1 MRACAAGS
9 LPPSP
14 LPVSAAGA
22 NDGAVG
28 TGIDA
33 ARLHLASPAPEGGE
47 APSLSGAA
55 LGGLTAAFAA
65 PGRLPH
71 VRLSDLTALWATGAA
86 DHVGAPLIEFYE
98 PGHGEHDYLSNF
110 ARHLIVPFTIPPRCR
125 SAAFLASGRSPTL
138 SMEFAEK
145 GIMACK
151 AALMGDLS
159 TLSAIASAS
168 DPHLAKRL
176 GRQVAPWDQPSWD
189 AVVCEVAV
197 AVLQAKFSGVPFFGD
212 RLVGTGR
219 SVLAEAA
226 PRDLIWGT
234 GSPRGSGA
242 LPSAW
247 RGHNLLGWALMR
259 VRDTLRDQR
268 RTAGLRAGEAAL
280 HTPRGDAALA
290 TPVDMLHPAMRP
302 LARSLL
308 PTEAIF
314 DRGGGGCC
322 GPNSLAYLLLPLGRS
337 CGDGHVLRA
346 EVIAH
351 ARQCLAARPPL
362 TLTEVTCGGAGDV
375 DGAGAS
381 LATHLTESMRAW
393 PAHARCGLPASADSW
408 VELMARPATWIDEPF
423 LRLCAHLKEVEIEYR
438 AVTADGARARGGVIR
453 PPPPCVATARV
464 VLALWV
470 QQHYAAILRVADSP
484 APAPVDLLGGDA
496 SAGFTTQ
503 GLDLWLVPAASH
515 SAATGAEGWGAPAA
529 KKNSSLPAT
538 LTRPD
543 PPGPPSQPLRGESAR
558 RPPAKR
564 AHPGGAIRSNAGEA
578 LRSMLR
584 RKASE
589 GVALTASQRAAE
601 EALARWDEGAPTPE
615 DTALLAFFRL
625 PKASAPQ
632 PTLSAGQ
639 PRPVC
644 AGELPPVKDGL
655 DNAAEYRPKGSDS
668 PSATRPADP
677 VPQDEYIGAVKRRRD
692 GASLDG
698 DEVTLSRAISRGV
711 TGMPPQVARGGGSGR
726 RGHPPLTDLT
736 QVLALLD
743 GPNPPTVLVGM
754 EFSGAVRS
762 ALEALGLVALSVDFR
777 PSLDGGL
784 HYQGDVRDVLALRPG
799 HWQALYFFPNCFQQL
814 RADVGCL
821 PLKLQDGRA
830 FWGCAMVL
838 WCVCQS
844 APLVVVEQPDTI
856 VYDLCRPAHTRL
868 YEFRTEALG
877 DSADKFVRLAVR
889 GVGPVCFDPNGRG
902 LRARP
907 QPGRTQFDYAN
918 PDARDR
924 ARSAWTEFPKTAS
937 QLAALAVLPHVHE
950 PAPIYSR
957 EVDHLRAA
965 FLARGYHVP
974 SAYAAP
980 DAQPPD
986 SPSRKYQTVRGQGHG
1001 PPPTARDA
1009 AGDDLRGGDSAG
1021 EEAAA
1026 LGPRGAAGAEHS
1038 LANVDGPR
1046 PMSPR
1051 PGANGP
1057 DGHGLAAIDLRSA
1070 AEAASVLIFVCVV
1083 GQPLV
1088 YAHVNGYS
1096 VYGVSMPLR
1105 ESRPACMT
1113 AIQALVRMMAGALCF
1128 AYMVGEYLAGLRLFA
1143 APIAARPAPAA
1154 VIRDPQSRLRAS
1166 RAGAAFMWMTLCAL
1180 RGCPVEDAA
1189 ARAILSAET
1198 FAGPTQQ
1205 LADSRLGAQGHSAGR
1220 SFLFGKTPPE
1230 YLLTRPPLSAGLGPP
1245 SWRALAQLV
1254 SADSELMSALGEA
1267 AWDNLLSG
1275 WREAIRPIDTGEI
1288 PPGLLANL
1296 PSFDDERL
1304 DLVPLSLV
1312 PEPASTPWLPRPP
1325 LQRAVEGH
1333 CPRSVGDLMPESTR
1347 QRAYDW
1353 LQLNLDD
1360 LLAMQRA
1367 ALAGESLAER
1377 RRPSPLAIGQ
1387 EELHPWARGVVW
1399 DCRPPT
1405 RALHEG
1411 CCVVAD
1417 FHAPFES
1424 DLNLELFRRRLHGY
1438 PDQTLVAN
1446 LLEGARL
1453 DADVELQSVLVPHL
1467 TSLPKGF
1474 ASVEKE
1480 LRRLHAKGW
1489 YDFFSDFPFWPMY
1502 LNGQGSAARKLEPD
1516 RHRRITEGGGP
1527 RQPTF
1532 DKSGLRALSLN
1543 EASHI
1548 WHVPRYFADDPRPA
1562 MASWLAARGLPASPH
1577 AELGARRTKW
1587 PKELKPRLNDVMRDM
1602 AVLRRAAHVLGE
1614 PIYIFGDDVKD
1625 YFNQLA
1631 MAPSELWKLG
1641 VVFLR
1646 QGESLEPP
1654 PRYAAGVGDARLI
1667 FVSEKRLG
1675 FGTHGASNLCQ
1686 RWANAKLD
1694 LYRDEMDEAESQ
1706 ETPTPAAERWRA
1718 ARVKAQHA
1726 TGQPCVPTRRYED
1739 FGAGSAPTTTFVCAQ
1754 HRLYAVHM
1762 YTDDPVFI
1770 VVGVQ
1775 RALRALRLWRRLT
1788 DEMGLVM
1795 AIAEKRSLGSWTLW
1809 IGVLLIPAL
1818 GIVVV
1823 PRSKLLRAARAID
1836 ALLASGLEFHEYRSL
1851 CGLLEHLRAV
1861 NLRGRNVMHGLYVP
1875 HGPDGASRDGPSGWV
1890 TCDLLMRKQLER
1902 WNRLIWNS
1910 GGTSVRAALEREEL
1924 EDEPELYL
1932 VLDSDAM
1939 RETGESGIG
1948 GYFYG
1953 LYWYYPVP
1961 EDFLPDLTIP
1971 VLEFLGVCLNLL
1983 VFAPT
1988 LLRALKANRNAY
2000 VVLRTDALTT
2010 ARTLPAESQK
2020 NPLMVSAY
2028 QWLLAQPWYQ
2038 ELAPRVI
2045 VAHLYGDA
2053 NPFADCVSRARWT
2066 EFATRCRQVGVVPE
2080 EVHLPPAAQGL
2091 VSRLAALARLTALRA
2106 GCLPSERGATASR
2119 APYAEASGA
2128 ARVPRRLAARLESI
2142 DPGAHPGLQPPP
2154 GPRAR
2159 LDLKRPSDQSA
2170 GASWERRDASWGW
2183 RPMAAPRMAADVEPA
2198 ERAGGRAPETPTSP
2212 EARLPVAQRR
2222 SSQLAEAD
2230 RRVTRERVL
2239 GLASAGSDARMHLR
2253 AAPSALFRSAER
2265 TSALAASGVNA
2276 ATLKVDERA
2285 WEFWVNVCESQGTTP
2300 LRSSAEARDQPDRNA
2315 HLLACLMMYAHVWCI
2330 PRTRDAQ
2337 FIKPRSALAYPL
2349 AICRIFKRWGVQM
2362 PGYRALAAAFAGL
2375 MRSYLAHHGPG
2386 SLAPRRAEPMK
2397 FSMMRDIYR
2406 AAPTVRVAGR
2416 VWSDD
2421 CHDVFIFRRLNVF
2434 LMYTAFRLGETTGP
2448 DPFLTLT
2455 HLVWSIRGTIVTD
2468 PTAAQLHSLR
2478 PGMDYAQVAP
2488 PLSKADQWGERN
2500 CPFMVT
2506 LTYSEEP
2513 ENPAAQLRDLE
2524 LRCRGSGPRSAR
2536 ALFPNAAGEPY
2547 AHATLCHLLK
2557 GILTF
2562 LYSEAVASVYTFHS
2576 YRSGLATALHA
2587 AGVPDA
2593 TIQLICRWM
2602 CPESLHAYR
2611 RMGTRE
2617 HERLTA
2623 AAARADVH
2631 SLQRPNVVR
2640 VAGDQGYAELA
2651 EAVCGRQ
2658 GAAAQREY
2666 DGALGA
2672 LAEGGLGRAEGAP
2685 TPHLGLTDP
2694 RGGPLPPQLPPRRPP
2709 GTPNRSG
2716 RREPRAP
2723 ALAPGDEVHVDRD
2736 VWPTYPCE
2744 ENGGTA
2750 WTARVLRVEEG
2761 DCLLAFPHSRAAS
2774 GLAFADEWLSCAAVH
2789 RSPRQPSRRSG
2800 PSLADLRRAR
2810 PAEREAGPECP
2821 SNVGGT
2827 SASHRTT
2834 PSPGAA
2840 SAPTPR
2846 AARRVRLAVLLACCR
2861 AVVGMGAP
2869 RQASPP
2875 LPGPASWLAPV
2886 VLLALV
2892 AIALAAAIRLAATT
2906 ANDGDS
2912 DAPTA
2917 ARAVSPPPSPPPALT
2932 DAAPFPGVT
2941 SEHFPNRRRVYRQ
2954 TMYHRVHDDREVG
2967 RLLLWY
2973 PGALKRMTCVLMTD
2987 DASDAPFGLSA
2998 ELDRV
3003 TAVVVGYNGRLSRNV
3018 AILPDGR
3025 YIFPRCR
3032 QLTASVAAEVLSDD
3046 EARHVL
3052 RAAVRRYGCHG
3063 LPLKWVP
3070 SPGDEDCRRWGHRG
3084 FHDSRYIERTTAPS
3098 PPTEDKERGG
3108 PNSSD
3113 YDSDYDDPPHTR
3125 VSYGWGA
3132 PFSWLW
3138 TWGDGRGNW
3147 NGPPHGFMNGGWAT
3161 HPCAP
3166 EPVVRGNRERGAEP
3180 VLPMNRPDWLEP
3192 GPAPDWGQA
3201 PYALGSRLTADA
3213 LSAHDA
3219 ARAAGREPPSP
3230 TGSDFQLPGTRRWYP
3245 ASNSSDQS
3253 RISRPETPPDGGA
3266 PLEPG
3271 MVRSVY
3277 VFGSAAGHRTDFSP
3291 PSTTDYA
3298 GSTDDPTG
3306 LGT

>member
-1 MRACAAGS
+1 MRACAAGTLS
-9 LPPSP
+9 PSP

-28 TGIDA
+28 AGIDA
-33 ARLHLASPAPEGGE
+33 ARLHPASPEGGE
-47 APSLSGAA
+47 ASSLPGAA
-55 LGGLTAAFAA
+55 LGGLSAAAA
-65 PGRLPH
+65 ALGRLPH
-71 VRLSDLTALWATGAA
+71 VRLADLAALWATGAA
-86 DHVGAPLIEFYE
+86 DCVDVPLIDFYE
-98 PGHGEHDYLSNF
+98 PRNEHGWLSNF
-110 ARHLIVPFTIPPRCR
+110 ARHPAVPFTVPPRCR

-151 AALMGDLS
+151 AAVMGDLS
-159 TLSAIASAS
+159 TFSAVAIAS
-168 DPHLAKRL
+168 DPHLAKQL
-176 GRQVAPWDQPSWD
+176 GRQVAPWHQPPWD

-197 AVLQAKFSGVPFFGD
+197 AVLQAKFSGVPSLGD

-226 PRDLIWGT
+226 PRDLVWGT

-280 HTPRGDAALA
+280 PTPRGDAVLA

-351 ARQCLAARPPL
+351 ARQCLATCPPL
-362 TLTEVTCGGAGDV
+362 ALTEVTCGGAGDA

-381 LATHLTESMRAW
+381 LATHLTVSMRAW
-393 PAHARCGLPASADSW
+393 PAHARCGLPSSADSW

-438 AVTADGARARGGVIR
+438 AVTADGARTRGGVIR
-453 PPPPCVATARV
+453 PSPPCVATARV

-470 QQHYAAILRVADSP
+470 QQHYAAILRVVDSP
-484 APAPVDLLGGDA
+484 APVPADLLGGDA

-515 SAATGAEGWGAPAA
+515 SAATEAGEWDAPTAQ
-529 KKNSSLPAT
+529 KGSSLPAA
-538 LTRPD
+538 LTK
-543 PPGPPSQPLRGESAR
+543 PGPPDSPSRPPRGESVH

-564 AHPGGAIRSNAGEA
+564 AHPGGAIQSNSGEA

-589 GVALTASQRAAE
+589 GVALTVSQRAAE
-601 EALARWDEGAPTPE
+601 EALARWDAGAPTPE
-615 DTALLAFFRL
+615 DTALLARFRL
-625 PKASAPQ
+625 PKITPPPNS
-632 PTLSAGQ
+632 PTLLAGR
-639 PRPVC
+639 PRPIR
-644 AGELPPVKDGL
+644 AGESPLVKDGL
-655 DNAAEYRPKGSDS
+655 DNAAEYRPEESDS

-677 VPQDEYIGAVKRRRD
+677 VPQDEYMAAVGRRGD
-692 GASLDG
+692 GTPLDG
-698 DEVTLSRAISRGV
+698 DEVTLSHAISRGV
-711 TGMPPQVARGGGSGR
+711 TGMPPQVVRGGGGGQ

-743 GPNPPTVLVGM
+743 GPDPPTVLVGM

-762 ALEALGLVALSVDFR
+762 ALEALGFVALSVDFR

-799 HWQALYFFPNCFQQL
+799 HWQALYFFPNCFQHL

-838 WCVCQS
+838 WCVCQP

-877 DSADKFVRLAVR
+877 DRTDKFVRLAVR
-889 GVGPVCFDPNGRG
+889 GVAPVCFDPNGRG

-907 QPGRTQFDYAN
+907 QPERTQFAYAN

-924 ARSAWTEFPKTAS
+924 ARSAWTEFPGTAS

-957 EVDHLRAA
+957 EIERLRAA
-965 FLARGYHVP
+965 FLAQKYFVP

-1001 PPPTARDA
+1001 PPPAARDA

-1021 EEAAA
+1021 EEAAVF
-1026 LGPRGAAGAEHS
+1026 GPQEAVGMRHS
-1038 LANVDGPR
+1038 LADVVGPR

-1051 PGANGP
+1051 PDADGP
-1057 DGHGLAAIDLRSA
+1057 GGLVLAPIDLRSA

-1113 AIQALVRMMAGALCF
+1113 AIQALVRTMAGALCF

-1154 VIRDPQSRLRAS
+1154 VIRDPRSRLRAS

-1205 LADSRLGAQGHSAGR
+1205 LADSCFGAQARAAGR

-1267 AWDNLLSG
+1267 AWDTLLSG
-1275 WREAIRPIDTGEI
+1275 WREAIRPVDTGEI
-1288 PPGLLANL
+1288 PPGLLADL
-1296 PSFDDERL
+1296 PSFADGRL
-1304 DLVPLSLV
+1304 DSAPLSLV

-1325 LQRAVEGH
+1325 RQREVEGH
-1333 CPRSVGDLMPESTR
+1333 CPRSVGDLMPEDTR
-1347 QRAYDW
+1347 QRVYAW

-1367 ALAGESLAER
+1367 ALAGETLAER

-1453 DADVELQSVLVPHL
+1453 DADVELQTVLVPHL

-1480 LRRLHAKGW
+1480 LRRLHAMGW

-1614 PIYIFGDDVKD
+1614 PIYIFGDDVAN

-1654 PRYAAGVGDARLI
+1654 PRYAASAGDARLI

-1706 ETPTPAAERWRA
+1706 ETPTPAAKRWRA
-1718 ARVKAQHA
+1718 ARVKAQRA

-1739 FGAGSAPTTTFVCAQ
+1739 FGADSAPTTVFVCAQ

-1823 PRSKLLRAARAID
+1823 PRAKLLRAARAID
-1836 ALLASGLEFHEYRSL
+1836 TLLASGLEFHEYRSL

-1861 NLRGRNVMHGLYVP
+1861 NLHGRNVMHGLYVP
-1875 HGPDGASRDGPSGWV
+1875 HGPGGASRDGPSGWV
-1890 TCDLLMRKQLER
+1890 TCDTLMRKQLER

-1910 GGTSVRAALEREEL
+1910 GGTNVRAALERKEL

-1961 EDFLPDLTIP
+1961 EGFLPDLTTP

-1983 VFAPT
+1983 AFAPT

-2010 ARTLPAESQK
+2010 ARVLPAKSQK

-2066 EFATRCRQVGVVPE
+2066 EFAARCRQVGVVPE
-2080 EVHLPPAAQGL
+2080 EVSLPPAARGL
-2091 VSRLAALARLTALRA
+2091 VARLAALARLTALRA
-2106 GCLPSERGATASR
+2106 GCLPGERETADSR
-2119 APYAEASGA
+2119 APCSEASVHY
-2128 ARVPRRLAARLESI
+2128 VPPRLAARLAGIGPESR
-2142 DPGAHPGLQPPP
+2142 PGFQPPP
-2154 GPRAR
+2154 EGSRAR
-2159 LDLKRPSDQSA
+2159 LERKRPADQSA
-2170 GASWERRDASWGW
+2170 GTSWERRGLSGEWCL
-2183 RPMAAPRMAADVEPA
+2183 MAAPHASDEPA
-2198 ERAGGRAPETPTSP
+2198 VRAGGRAPGAPP
-2212 EARLPVAQRR
+2212 PPGARLPVAERR
-2222 SSQLAEAD
+2222 SSKLAEAD
-2230 RRVTRERVL
+2230 RHMTRERVL
-2239 GLASAGSDARMHLR
+2239 GLAHAGPDARMHLR
-2253 AAPSALFRSAER
+2253 AAPNALLQSAER
-2265 TSALAASGVNA
+2265 TSALAASGVNT

-2285 WEFWVNVCESQGTTP
+2285 WEFWVVVCESQGTTP
-2300 LRSSAEARDQPDRNA
+2300 LRSSAETRDHPDRNA
-2315 HLLACLMMYAHVWCI
+2315 HLLACLMMYAHVWCS
-2330 PRTRDAQ
+2330 PRTRGAQ

-2397 FSMMRDIYR
+2397 FSMMRAIYR

-2434 LMYTAFRLGETTGP
+2434 LMYTAFRLGEATGP
-2448 DPFLTLT
+2448 DPFLTFA
-2455 HLVWSIRGTIVTD
+2455 HLVWSIRGTVVTD
-2468 PTAAQLHSLR
+2468 PTAAQLRSLR
-2478 PGMDYAQVAP
+2478 PGLDYAQVAP

-2506 LTYSEEP
+2506 LTYSEGP

-2623 AAARADVH
+2623 AAAQANVH

-2640 VAGDQGYAELA
+2640 VEGDQGYAELA

-2658 GAAAQREY
+2658 GAATQREY

-2672 LAEGGLGRAEGAP
+2672 LAGGLGRVEGYAQPLRTEGAAHASAR
-2685 TPHLGLTDP
+2685 TGR
-2694 RGGPLPPQLPPRRPP
+2694 RGARRSRRLADLPLRGEWRRCVDGACPPRRGGGLPA
-2709 GTPNRSG
+2709 GL
-2716 RREPRAP
+2716 P
-2723 ALAPGDEVHVDRD
+2723 ALA
-2736 VWPTYPCE
+2736 
-2744 ENGGTA
+2744 
-2750 WTARVLRVEEG
+2750 
-2761 DCLLAFPHSRAAS
+2761 
-2774 GLAFADEWLSCAAVH
+2774 H
-2789 RSPRQPSRRSG
+2789 RLG
-2800 PSLADLRRAR
+2800 P
-2810 PAEREAGPECP
+2810 
-2821 SNVGGT
+2821 
-2827 SASHRTT
+2827 
-2834 PSPGAA
+2834 
-2840 SAPTPR
+2840 
-2846 AARRVRLAVLLACCR
+2846 
-2861 AVVGMGAP
+2861 
-2869 RQASPP
+2869 
-2875 LPGPASWLAPV
+2875 
-2886 VLLALV
+2886 
-2892 AIALAAAIRLAATT
+2892 
-2906 ANDGDS
+2906 
-2912 DAPTA
+2912 
-2917 ARAVSPPPSPPPALT
+2917 
-2932 DAAPFPGVT
+2932 
-2941 SEHFPNRRRVYRQ
+2941 
-2954 TMYHRVHDDREVG
+2954 
-2967 RLLLWY
+2967 
-2973 PGALKRMTCVLMTD
+2973 
-2987 DASDAPFGLSA
+2987 
-2998 ELDRV
+2998 
-3003 TAVVVGYNGRLSRNV
+3003 
-3018 AILPDGR
+3018 
-3025 YIFPRCR
+3025 
-3032 QLTASVAAEVLSDD
+3032 
-3046 EARHVL
+3046 
-3052 RAAVRRYGCHG
+3052 
-3063 LPLKWVP
+3063 
-3070 SPGDEDCRRWGHRG
+3070 
-3084 FHDSRYIERTTAPS
+3084 
-3098 PPTEDKERGG
+3098 
-3108 PNSSD
+3108 
-3113 YDSDYDDPPHTR
+3113 
-3125 VSYGWGA
+3125 
-3132 PFSWLW
+3132 
-3138 TWGDGRGNW
+3138 
-3147 NGPPHGFMNGGWAT
+3147 
-3161 HPCAP
+3161 
-3166 EPVVRGNRERGAEP
+3166 
-3180 VLPMNRPDWLEP
+3180 
-3192 GPAPDWGQA
+3192 
-3201 PYALGSRLTADA
+3201 
-3213 LSAHDA
+3213 
-3219 ARAAGREPPSP
+3219 
-3230 TGSDFQLPGTRRWYP
+3230 
-3245 ASNSSDQS
+3245 
-3253 RISRPETPPDGGA
+3253 
-3266 PLEPG
+3266 
-3271 MVRSVY
+3271 
-3277 VFGSAAGHRTDFSP
+3277 
-3291 PSTTDYA
+3291 
-3298 GSTDDPTG
+3298 
-3306 LGT
+3306 

>member
-1 MRACAAGS
+1 
-9 LPPSP
+9 
-14 LPVSAAGA
+14 
-22 NDGAVG
+22 
-28 TGIDA
+28 
-33 ARLHLASPAPEGGE
+33 
-47 APSLSGAA
+47 
-55 LGGLTAAFAA
+55 
-65 PGRLPH
+65 
-71 VRLSDLTALWATGAA
+71 
-86 DHVGAPLIEFYE
+86 
-98 PGHGEHDYLSNF
+98 
-110 ARHLIVPFTIPPRCR
+110 
-125 SAAFLASGRSPTL
+125 
-138 SMEFAEK
+138 
-145 GIMACK
+145 
-151 AALMGDLS
+151 
-159 TLSAIASAS
+159 
-168 DPHLAKRL
+168 
-176 GRQVAPWDQPSWD
+176 
-189 AVVCEVAV
+189 
-197 AVLQAKFSGVPFFGD
+197 
-212 RLVGTGR
+212 
-219 SVLAEAA
+219 
-226 PRDLIWGT
+226 
-234 GSPRGSGA
+234 
-242 LPSAW
+242 
-247 RGHNLLGWALMR
+247 
-259 VRDTLRDQR
+259 
-268 RTAGLRAGEAAL
+268 
-280 HTPRGDAALA
+280 
-290 TPVDMLHPAMRP
+290 
-302 LARSLL
+302 
-308 PTEAIF
+308 
-314 DRGGGGCC
+314 
-322 GPNSLAYLLLPLGRS
+322 
-337 CGDGHVLRA
+337 
-346 EVIAH
+346 
-351 ARQCLAARPPL
+351 
-362 TLTEVTCGGAGDV
+362 
-375 DGAGAS
+375 
-381 LATHLTESMRAW
+381 
-393 PAHARCGLPASADSW
+393 
-408 VELMARPATWIDEPF
+408 
-423 LRLCAHLKEVEIEYR
+423 
-438 AVTADGARARGGVIR
+438 
-453 PPPPCVATARV
+453 
-464 VLALWV
+464 
-470 QQHYAAILRVADSP
+470 
-484 APAPVDLLGGDA
+484 
-496 SAGFTTQ
+496 
-503 GLDLWLVPAASH
+503 
-515 SAATGAEGWGAPAA
+515 
-529 KKNSSLPAT
+529 
-538 LTRPD
+538 
-543 PPGPPSQPLRGESAR
+543 
-558 RPPAKR
+558 
-564 AHPGGAIRSNAGEA
+564 
-578 LRSMLR
+578 
-584 RKASE
+584 
-589 GVALTASQRAAE
+589 
-601 EALARWDEGAPTPE
+601 
-615 DTALLAFFRL
+615 
-625 PKASAPQ
+625 
-632 PTLSAGQ
+632 
-639 PRPVC
+639 
-644 AGELPPVKDGL
+644 
-655 DNAAEYRPKGSDS
+655 
-668 PSATRPADP
+668 
-677 VPQDEYIGAVKRRRD
+677 
-692 GASLDG
+692 
-698 DEVTLSRAISRGV
+698 
-711 TGMPPQVARGGGSGR
+711 
-726 RGHPPLTDLT
+726 
-736 QVLALLD
+736 
-743 GPNPPTVLVGM
+743 
-754 EFSGAVRS
+754 
-762 ALEALGLVALSVDFR
+762 
-777 PSLDGGL
+777 
-784 HYQGDVRDVLALRPG
+784 
-799 HWQALYFFPNCFQQL
+799 
-814 RADVGCL
+814 
-821 PLKLQDGRA
+821 
-830 FWGCAMVL
+830 
-838 WCVCQS
+838 
-844 APLVVVEQPDTI
+844 
-856 VYDLCRPAHTRL
+856 
-868 YEFRTEALG
+868 
-877 DSADKFVRLAVR
+877 
-889 GVGPVCFDPNGRG
+889 
-902 LRARP
+902 
-907 QPGRTQFDYAN
+907 
-918 PDARDR
+918 
-924 ARSAWTEFPKTAS
+924 
-937 QLAALAVLPHVHE
+937 
-950 PAPIYSR
+950 
-957 EVDHLRAA
+957 
-965 FLARGYHVP
+965 
-974 SAYAAP
+974 
-980 DAQPPD
+980 
-986 SPSRKYQTVRGQGHG
+986 
-1001 PPPTARDA
+1001 
-1009 AGDDLRGGDSAG
+1009 
-1021 EEAAA
+1021 
-1026 LGPRGAAGAEHS
+1026 
-1038 LANVDGPR
+1038 
-1046 PMSPR
+1046 
-1051 PGANGP
+1051 
-1057 DGHGLAAIDLRSA
+1057 
-1070 AEAASVLIFVCVV
+1070 
-1083 GQPLV
+1083 
-1088 YAHVNGYS
+1088 
-1096 VYGVSMPLR
+1096 
-1105 ESRPACMT
+1105 
-1113 AIQALVRMMAGALCF
+1113 
-1128 AYMVGEYLAGLRLFA
+1128 
-1143 APIAARPAPAA
+1143 
-1154 VIRDPQSRLRAS
+1154 
-1166 RAGAAFMWMTLCAL
+1166 
-1180 RGCPVEDAA
+1180 
-1189 ARAILSAET
+1189 
-1198 FAGPTQQ
+1198 
-1205 LADSRLGAQGHSAGR
+1205 
-1220 SFLFGKTPPE
+1220 
-1230 YLLTRPPLSAGLGPP
+1230 
-1245 SWRALAQLV
+1245 
-1254 SADSELMSALGEA
+1254 
-1267 AWDNLLSG
+1267 
-1275 WREAIRPIDTGEI
+1275 
-1288 PPGLLANL
+1288 
-1296 PSFDDERL
+1296 
-1304 DLVPLSLV
+1304 
-1312 PEPASTPWLPRPP
+1312 
-1325 LQRAVEGH
+1325 
-1333 CPRSVGDLMPESTR
+1333 
-1347 QRAYDW
+1347 
-1353 LQLNLDD
+1353 
-1360 LLAMQRA
+1360 
-1367 ALAGESLAER
+1367 
-1377 RRPSPLAIGQ
+1377 
-1387 EELHPWARGVVW
+1387 
-1399 DCRPPT
+1399 
-1405 RALHEG
+1405 
-1411 CCVVAD
+1411 
-1417 FHAPFES
+1417 
-1424 DLNLELFRRRLHGY
+1424 
-1438 PDQTLVAN
+1438 
-1446 LLEGARL
+1446 
-1453 DADVELQSVLVPHL
+1453 
-1467 TSLPKGF
+1467 
-1474 ASVEKE
+1474 
-1480 LRRLHAKGW
+1480 
-1489 YDFFSDFPFWPMY
+1489 
-1502 LNGQGSAARKLEPD
+1502 
-1516 RHRRITEGGGP
+1516 
-1527 RQPTF
+1527 
-1532 DKSGLRALSLN
+1532 
-1543 EASHI
+1543 
-1548 WHVPRYFADDPRPA
+1548 
-1562 MASWLAARGLPASPH
+1562 
-1577 AELGARRTKW
+1577 
-1587 PKELKPRLNDVMRDM
+1587 MRDM

-1654 PRYAAGVGDARLI
+1654 PRYAAGAGDARLI

-1739 FGAGSAPTTTFVCAQ
+1739 FGAGPAPTTIFVCAQ

-1910 GGTSVRAALEREEL
+1910 GGTSARAALEREEL

-1961 EDFLPDLTIP
+1961 EDFLPDLTTP

-2053 NPFADCVSRARWT
+2053 NPLADCVSRARWT

-2159 LDLKRPSDQSA
+2159 LDLKRPSDQST
-2170 GASWERRDASWGW
+2170 GASRERHDTSWGW
-2183 RPMAAPRMAADVEPA
+2183 RPAAAPRMAADVEPA
-2198 ERAGGRAPETPTSP
+2198 GCAGGRAPETPTFP
-2212 EARLPVAQRR
+2212 EARPPVAQRR

-2230 RRVTRERVL
+2230 RRMTRERVL

-2300 LRSSAEARDQPDRNA
+2300 LRSSAEARDHPDRNA

-2448 DPFLTLT
+2448 DPFLTFT

-2478 PGMDYAQVAP
+2478 PGLDYAQVAP

-2536 ALFPNAAGEPY
+2536 ALFPDAAGEPY

-2623 AAARADVH
+2623 AAAQADVH

-2658 GAAAQREY
+2658 SAAAQREY

-2672 LAEGGLGRAEGAP
+2672 LAEGELGRAEGAP
-2685 TPHLGLTDP
+2685 APRLGLTDP
-2694 RGGPLPPQLPPRRPP
+2694 RGGSLPPRPPPRRPP

-2716 RREPRAP
+2716 RRGPRAP
-2723 ALAPGDEVHVDRD
+2723 ALAPGDEVHVDRE

-2761 DCLLAFPHSRAAS
+2761 DCLLAFPHSRTAS
-2774 GLAFADEWLSCAAVH
+2774 GLAFADEWLSCAAV
-2789 RSPRQPSRRSG
+2789 RRTPRQPSRRSG

-2840 SAPTPR
+2840 SVPTPR
-2846 AARRVRLAVLLACCR
+2846 VAKRLRLAVLLAHCR
-2861 AVVGMGAP
+2861 AVAGMGAP
-2869 RQASPP
+2869 RRASPP
-2875 LPGPASWLAPV
+2875 LPGPAPWLAPV

-2892 AIALAAAIRLAATT
+2892 AIALAAAIRLAAAT

-2987 DASDAPFGLSA
+2987 DPADAPFGLSA

-3025 YIFPRCR
+3025 YVFPRCL
-3032 QLTASVAAEVLSDD
+3032 QLTPSVAAEVLSDD

-3063 LPLKWVP
+3063 FPLKWVP

-3084 FHDSRYIERTTAPS
+3084 FHNSRYIERTTAPA
-3098 PPTEDKERGG
+3098 PPTEDEERGG

-3113 YDSDYDDPPHTR
+3113 YDSDYDDPPRTNGDKDAALCR
-3125 VSYGWGA
+3125 RDTTLAVILSLSPFLPEWFTLSVAMDPNGTIPAGLEGWSITGEA
-3132 PFSWLW
+3132 
-3138 TWGDGRGNW
+3138 GR
-3147 NGPPHGFMNGGWAT
+3147 
-3161 HPCAP
+3161 AP
-3166 EPVVRGNRERGAEP
+3166 E
-3180 VLPMNRPDWLEP
+3180 
-3192 GPAPDWGQA
+3192 
-3201 PYALGSRLTADA
+3201 
-3213 LSAHDA
+3213 
-3219 ARAAGREPPSP
+3219 
-3230 TGSDFQLPGTRRWYP
+3230 F
-3245 ASNSSDQS
+3245 
-3253 RISRPETPPDGGA
+3253 
-3266 PLEPG
+3266 
-3271 MVRSVY
+3271 
-3277 VFGSAAGHRTDFSP
+3277 
-3291 PSTTDYA
+3291 
-3298 GSTDDPTG
+3298 
-3306 LGT
+3306 

>member
-1 MRACAAGS
+1 MRACAAGIPS
-9 LPPSP
+9 PSP
-14 LPVSAAGA
+14 LPDSAAGA

-28 TGIDA
+28 AGTDA
-33 ARLHLASPAPEGGE
+33 ARLHPASPEGGE
-47 APSLSGAA
+47 ALSLPGAA
-55 LGGLTAAFAA
+55 LGGLSATAAAL
-65 PGRLPH
+65 GRLPH
-71 VRLSDLTALWATGAA
+71 VRLADLAALWATGAA
-86 DHVGAPLIEFYE
+86 DCVGAPLIDFYE
-98 PGHGEHDYLSNF
+98 PRNEHGWLSNF
-110 ARHLIVPFTIPPRCR
+110 ARHPAVPFTVPPRCR
-125 SAAFLASGRSPTL
+125 SAAFLASGLSPTI

-151 AALMGDLS
+151 AAVMGDLS
-159 TLSAIASAS
+159 TFSAVAIAS
-168 DPHLAKRL
+168 DPHRAKQL
-176 GRQVAPWDQPSWD
+176 GRQVAPWHQPSWD

-197 AVLQAKFSGVPFFGD
+197 AVLQAKFSGVPSLGD

-226 PRDLIWGT
+226 PRDLVWGT

-259 VRDTLRDQR
+259 VRDTLRDRR
-268 RTAGLRAGEAAL
+268 RTADLRAGEAAL
-280 HTPRGDAALA
+280 PTPRGDAVLA

-337 CGDGHVLRA
+337 CGDGHILRA

-351 ARQCLAARPPL
+351 ARQCLATRPPL
-362 TLTEVTCGGAGDV
+362 ALTEVTCGGAGDA

-381 LATHLTESMRAW
+381 IATHLTVSMRAW

-408 VELMARPATWIDEPF
+408 IELMARPATWIDEPF

-438 AVTADGARARGGVIR
+438 AVTADGAQARGGVIR
-453 PPPPCVATARV
+453 PSPPCVATARV

-470 QQHYAAILRVADSP
+470 QQHYAAILRVVDSP
-484 APAPVDLLGGDA
+484 APAPADLLGGDA

-515 SAATGAEGWGAPAA
+515 STATEAEEWGAPTARKGSA
-529 KKNSSLPAT
+529 PPAT
-538 LTRPD
+538 LIR
-543 PPGPPSQPLRGESAR
+543 PGPPDSPSRPLRGESLH

-564 AHPGGAIRSNAGEA
+564 AHPGGTIHSNSGEA

-589 GVALTASQRAAE
+589 GAALTVSQRAIE
-601 EALARWDEGAPTPE
+601 EALARWDAGAPTPE
-615 DTALLAFFRL
+615 DTALLAPFRL
-625 PKASAPQ
+625 PRTTPP
-632 PTLSAGQ
+632 PTLLAGR
-639 PRPVC
+639 PRPIR
-644 AGELPPVKDGL
+644 AGESPLVKGGL
-655 DNAAEYRPKGSDS
+655 DDPAEYRPWESDN
-668 PSATRPADP
+668 PSATRLADP
-677 VPQDEYIGAVKRRRD
+677 VPRAEYMAAAGRRR
-692 GASLDG
+692 GGTPLDG
-698 DEVTLSRAISRGV
+698 DEVTLSHAISGGV
-711 TGMPPQVARGGGSGR
+711 TGMPPQVVRSDGGGR

-743 GPNPPTVLVGM
+743 GPDPPTVLVGM

-762 ALEALGLVALSVDFR
+762 ALEALGFVALSVDFR

-784 HYQGDVRDVLALRPG
+784 HYQGDVRDVLVLRPG
-799 HWQALYFFPNCFQQL
+799 HWQALYFFPNCFQHL

-877 DSADKFVRLAVR
+877 DRTDKFVRLAVR
-889 GVGPVCFDPNGRG
+889 GVAPVCFDPNGRG

-907 QPGRTQFDYAN
+907 QPERTQFAYAN

-924 ARSAWTEFPKTAS
+924 ARSAWTEFPGTAS

-950 PAPIYSR
+950 PAPIYSLEIER
-957 EVDHLRAA
+957 LRAA
-965 FLARGYHVP
+965 FLARKYFVP

-1001 PPPTARDA
+1001 PPPAARDA
-1009 AGDDLRGGDSAG
+1009 SGDDLRGGDSAG
-1021 EEAAA
+1021 EEAAVF
-1026 LGPRGAAGAEHS
+1026 GPQEAAGAGRP
-1038 LANVDGPR
+1038 LAEAVGPR

-1051 PGANGP
+1051 PDADGP
-1057 DGHGLAAIDLRSA
+1057 GGLGLAPIDLRSA

-1113 AIQALVRMMAGALCF
+1113 AIQALVRTMAGALCF

-1154 VIRDPQSRLRAS
+1154 VIRDPRSRLRAS

-1198 FAGPTQQ
+1198 FAGPTAQ
-1205 LADSRLGAQGHSAGR
+1205 LADSGFGAQARAAGR

-1230 YLLTRPPLSAGLGPP
+1230 YLLARPPLNAGLGPP

-1267 AWDNLLSG
+1267 AWDTLLSG
-1275 WREAIRPIDTGEI
+1275 WREAIRPVDIGEI
-1288 PPGLLANL
+1288 PPGLLADL
-1296 PSFDDERL
+1296 PSFADERL
-1304 DLVPLSLV
+1304 DSAPLSLV

-1325 LQRAVEGH
+1325 RQREVEGH
-1333 CPRSVGDLMPESTR
+1333 CPRSVGDLMPEDTR
-1347 QRAYDW
+1347 QRVYAW

-1367 ALAGESLAER
+1367 TLAGESLAER

-1453 DADVELQSVLVPHL
+1453 DADVELQTVLVPHL

-1480 LRRLHAKGW
+1480 LRRLHAMGW
-1489 YDFFSDFPFWPMY
+1489 YAFFSDFPFWPMY

-1532 DKSGLRALSLN
+1532 DRSGLRALSLN

-1587 PKELKPRLNDVMRDM
+1587 PKELKPRLTDVMRDM

-1654 PRYAAGVGDARLI
+1654 PPYAASAGDARLI

-1706 ETPTPAAERWRA
+1706 ETPTPATKRWRA
-1718 ARVKAQHA
+1718 ARVKAQRA
-1726 TGQPCVPTRRYED
+1726 TEQPCVPTRRYEN

-1770 VVGVQ
+1770 VVGVR

-1823 PRSKLLRAARAID
+1823 PRAKLLRAARAID
-1836 ALLASGLEFHEYRSL
+1836 SLLASGLEFHEYRSL

-1890 TCDLLMRKQLER
+1890 TCDTLMRKQLER

-1961 EDFLPDLTIP
+1961 EGFLPDLTTP

-1988 LLRALKANRNAY
+1988 LLRALRANRNAY

-2010 ARTLPAESQK
+2010 ARVLPAESQR

-2053 NPFADCVSRARWT
+2053 NPLADCVSRARWT
-2066 EFATRCRQVGVVPE
+2066 EFAARCRQVGVVPE
-2080 EVHLPPAAQGL
+2080 EVGLPPAAQGL
-2091 VSRLAALARLTALRA
+2091 VARLAALARLTALRA
-2106 GCLPSERGATASR
+2106 GCLPSERETADSR
-2119 APYAEASGA
+2119 VPCSEASGHY
-2128 ARVPRRLAARLESI
+2128 VPPRLAARLAGVGPEGR
-2142 DPGAHPGLQPPP
+2142 PGFQPPP
-2154 GPRAR
+2154 EGLRAR
-2159 LDLKRPSDQSA
+2159 LERKRPADRSA
-2170 GASWERRDASWGW
+2170 GTPWEQRGLSGERRL
-2183 RPMAAPRMAADVEPA
+2183 MAAPHANGEPA
-2198 ERAGGRAPETPTSP
+2198 VRAGGRAPEAPP
-2212 EARLPVAQRR
+2212 PPAIRMPVAERR
-2222 SSQLAEAD
+2222 SSKLAEAD
-2230 RRVTRERVL
+2230 RHMTRERVS
-2239 GLASAGSDARMHLR
+2239 GLAHAGPDARMHLR
-2253 AAPSALFRSAER
+2253 AAPDALLRSAER
-2265 TSALAASGVNA
+2265 TSALAASGVNT

-2285 WEFWVNVCESQGTTP
+2285 WEFWVIVCESQDTTP
-2300 LRSSAEARDQPDRNA
+2300 LRSSAETRDHPDRNA
-2315 HLLACLMMYAHVWCI
+2315 HLLACLMMYAHVWCS

-2349 AICRIFKRWGVQM
+2349 AICRIFKRWGVRM

-2397 FSMMRDIYR
+2397 FSMMRAIYR
-2406 AAPTVRVAGR
+2406 ATPMVRVAGR

-2434 LMYTAFRLGETTGP
+2434 LMYTAFRLGEATGP
-2448 DPFLTLT
+2448 DPFLTFA
-2455 HLVWSIRGTIVTD
+2455 HLVWSIRGTIVTE
-2468 PTAAQLHSLR
+2468 PTAAQLRSLR
-2478 PGMDYAQVAP
+2478 PGLDYAQVAP

-2506 LTYSEEP
+2506 LTYSEGP

-2623 AAARADVH
+2623 AAAQADVH
-2631 SLQRPNVVR
+2631 SLQRPNVMR
-2640 VAGDQGYAELA
+2640 VEGDQGYAELA

-2658 GAAAQREY
+2658 GAAARREY

-2672 LAEGGLGRAEGAP
+2672 LAGGLGRAEGAP

-2694 RGGPLPPQLPPRRPP
+2694 HGGPLPPQLPPRRPP
-2709 GTPNRSG
+2709 RTPNRSG
-2716 RREPRAP
+2716 RRVAP
-2723 ALAPGDEVHVDRD
+2723 ALAPGDEVHVDRA

-2744 ENGGTA
+2744 ENGGAA

-2761 DCLLAFPHSRAAS
+2761 DCLLAFPHSRTAS
-2774 GLAFADEWLSCAAVH
+2774 GLNFADEWLSCAAV
-2789 RSPRQPSRRSG
+2789 RRTPRQPNPPCPRG

-2810 PAEREAGPECP
+2810 PAERGAGPECP

-2834 PSPGAA
+2834 PSPRAA
-2840 SAPTPR
+2840 GGPTPR
-2846 AARRVRLAVLLACCR
+2846 IARFVRLAVLLAYCR
-2861 AVVGMGAP
+2861 AVAGMSAP

-2875 LPGPASWLAPV
+2875 LPEPASWIAPV
-2886 VLLALV
+2886 VLLALA
-2892 AIALAAAIRLAATT
+2892 AIALAALRLATTT
-2906 ANDGDS
+2906 ANAGDS
-2912 DAPTA
+2912 NAPNAT
-2917 ARAVSPPPSPPPALT
+2917 RAVSLPPSPPPALT
-2932 DAAPFPGVT
+2932 DAAPFPSVT
-2941 SEHFPNRRRVYRQ
+2941 SEHFPGRRRVYRQ
-2954 TMYHRVHDDREVG
+2954 TMYHRVHDEQEVG
-2967 RLLLWY
+2967 RLLLWF
-2973 PGALKRMTCVLMTD
+2973 PGALKRMTCVLVTD
-2987 DASDAPFGLSA
+2987 NPADAPFGLSA
-2998 ELDRV
+2998 ELDHV
-3003 TAVVVGYNGRLSRNV
+3003 TVVVVGYNGRLSRCV

-3025 YIFPRCR
+3025 YIFPQCH
-3032 QLTASVAAEVLSDD
+3032 QLTPSVAAEVLSDD

-3084 FHDSRYIERTTAPS
+3084 FHDSRYIERTTAPA
-3098 PPTEDKERGG
+3098 PPTEDEERGG

-3113 YDSDYDDPPHTR
+3113 YDSDYDDPPRTR

-3166 EPVVRGNRERGAEP
+3166 EPVARDNRQRGAEP
-3180 VLPMNRPDWLEP
+3180 VLPANRPDWLEP

-3201 PYALGSRLTADA
+3201 PYALASRLTADA

-3219 ARAAGREPPSP
+3219 ALAAGRAPPSP

-3245 ASNSSDQS
+3245 ATSSHSSDQS
-3253 RISRPETPPDGGA
+3253 RASRPVTPHDDGV

-3271 MVRSVY
+3271 MARSVY

-3291 PSTTDYA
+3291 PSTTDY
-3298 GSTDDPTG
+3298 TDFTDGPTG

>member
-98 PGHGEHDYLSNF
+98 PGHGEHGYLSNF

-197 AVLQAKFSGVPFFGD
+197 AVLQAKFSGVPSFGD

-564 AHPGGAIRSNAGEA
+564 AHPGGTIRSNAGEA

-668 PSATRPADP
+668 PSATRLADP

-698 DEVTLSRAISRGV
+698 DEVTLSHAISGGV
-711 TGMPPQVARGGGSGR
+711 TGMPPQAARGGGGGR

-1026 LGPRGAAGAEHS
+1026 FGPRGAAGAEHS

-1051 PGANGP
+1051 PGADGP

-1267 AWDNLLSG
+1267 AWDSLLSG

-1654 PRYAAGVGDARLI
+1654 PRYAAGAGDARLI

-1961 EDFLPDLTIP
+1961 EDFLPDLTTP

-2170 GASWERRDASWGW
+2170 GASWERRDTSWGW

-2239 GLASAGSDARMHLR
+2239 GLASAGPDARMHLR

-2448 DPFLTLT
+2448 DPFLTFT

-3253 RISRPETPPDGGA
+3253 RISRPETPPDGGV

-3298 GSTDDPTG
+3298 GPTDEPTG